1 MSPESITQTV
11 GDQQLADL
19 AELVG
24 TGPVDLGAYT
34 QAELSVVLG
43 QVSALSVS
51 EDAVLAEA
59 VRSLAARGLLFREPQ
74 GDAVSIVGDLGLI
87 RALVDMRIATLEIRR
102 GHEGPS
108 DQPWRWGISLLP
120 RRVAAVDR
128 VDALGLHRLALVSTE
143 GLVDIIVERLID
155 GRADVPHDGTI
166 PVGLSDEEVR
176 AAAAEATASWQL
188 IHRVHR
194 SDGTQLVVDALV
206 LRTGDTRVDLVTAA
220 PDDPGYQRVAVDA
233 AALGEFLVGLA
244 ALR

>member
-1 MSPESITQTV
+1 MTPEGTTRTI

-34 QAELSVVLG
+34 QAELTVVLG
-43 QVSALSVS
+43 EVPALSVS
-51 EDAVLAEA
+51 EDVVLAEA

-74 GDAVSIVGDLGLI
+74 GDVVSIVGDLGLI
-87 RALVDMRIATLEIRR
+87 RALVGMRIAMLEIRR
-102 GHEGPS
+102 GHGGPS
-108 DQPWRWGISLLP
+108 DEPWRWGISLLP

-128 VDALGLHRLALVSTE
+128 VDALGLHRLALVSTQ
-143 GLVDIIVERLID
+143 GLVELIVERLID
-155 GRADVPHDGTI
+155 GRAEIPRDGSV
-166 PVGLSDEEVR
+166 PVGLTDEEVR
-176 AAAAEATASWQL
+176 TEASRAATSWQL
-188 IHRVHR
+188 IHRVPR

-220 PDDPGYQRVAVDA
+220 PDGQGYQRVAVDA
-233 AALGEFLVGLA
+233 AALGEFLEGLA

>member
-1 MSPESITQTV
+1 MSSEGITQTV
-11 GDQQLADL
+11 TDQQLADL

-34 QAELSVVLG
+34 QAELAVVLG
-43 QVSALSVS
+43 EVPALTVS
-51 EDAVLAEA
+51 EDVVLAEA

-74 GDAVSIVGDLGLI
+74 DDVVSIVGDLGLI

-108 DQPWRWGISLLP
+108 DEPWRWGISLLP
-120 RRVAAVDR
+120 ERVAAADR
-128 VDALGLHRLALVSTE
+128 VDALGLHRLALVSAE

-155 GRADVPHDGTI
+155 GRADIPRDGAV
-166 PVGLSDEEVR
+166 PVGLTDEAVR
-176 AAAAEATASWQL
+176 TAASQATTSWQL
-188 IHRVHR
+188 IHRVPR

-206 LRTGDTRVDLVTAA
+206 LRTGDTRVDLVTPA

>member
-1 MSPESITQTV
+1 MSSERITRTI

-34 QAELSVVLG
+34 QAELAVVIG
-43 QVSALSVS
+43 EVPALAVS
-51 EDAVLAEA
+51 EDVVLAEA

-74 GDAVSIVGDLGLI
+74 GDVVSIVGDLGLI

-102 GHEGPS
+102 GHEGPP
-108 DQPWRWGISLLP
+108 DEPWRWGISLLP

-128 VDALGLHRLALVSTE
+128 VDALGLHRLALVSTQ
-143 GLVDIIVERLID
+143 GLVDLIVGRLID
-155 GRADVPHDGTI
+155 GQADIPRDGTV
-166 PVGLSDEEVR
+166 PVGLTDEGVR
-176 AAAAEATASWQL
+176 TAASQAITSWQL
-188 IHRVHR
+188 IHRVPR
-194 SDGTQLVVDALV
+194 PDGTQLVVDALV
-206 LRTGDTRVDLVTAA
+206 LRTGEARVDLVTPA
-220 PDDPGYQRVAVDA
+220 PDGPGYQRVAVDA